1 MTVLVTGGSGF
12 IGSHVVDKLI
22 ERNYEVRVFDVQK
35 PHRDDVKYYKGD
47 IKCLGDLSLAME
59 GVDYVFHI
67 AASSNIDRVSA
78 NPLSTIDLNIG
89 GTARVLE
96 SARKSGVERVL
107 LASSYFVGGRG
118 GHLYATSKAASEML
132 CKDYYTLYG
141 LPFTILRYG
150 TVYGPGSRG
159 EDVVSVFVQQA
170 LSSGKLVIHGS
181 GSQYR
186 HFIYVDDLAEGNV
199 AALKKTAENETYIL
213 ASIKKVTIKEVAQ
226 TIKRLFDD
234 MVSIEYKE
242 ERIDDY
248 EGSDINLEK
257 TKKELRW
264 EPKVDFE
271 EGVRQY
277 IEWHMGEKR

>member
-1 MTVLVTGGSGF
+1 MVLVTGGSGF

-22 ERNYEVRVFDVQK
+22 EHNYEVRVFDVQK
-35 PHRDDVKYYKGD
+35 PHRNDVKFYKGD
-47 IKCLGDLSLAME
+47 ITCLGDLNLATE

-67 AASSNIDRVSA
+67 AAFSNIDRVSA

-96 SARKSGVERVL
+96 SARKSGVKRVL

-118 GHLYATSKAASEML
+118 GHLYVTSKAASEML

-141 LPFTILRYG
+141 QPFTILRYG
-150 TVYGPGSRG
+150 TGYGPGSRG

-170 LSSGKLVIHGS
+170 LSSGKMVIHGN
-181 GSQYR
+181 GEQYR
-186 HFIYVDDLAEGNV
+186 YFIYVDDLADGNV

-213 ASIKKVTIKEVAQ
+213 AGTKKVTINEVAQ

-242 ERIDDY
+242 ERLDDY
-248 EGSDINLEK
+248 EGGEVTLEK
-257 TKKELRW
+257 TKKELGW

-271 EGVRQY
+271 EGVRRY
-277 IEWHMGEKR
+277 IEWYMEEKR